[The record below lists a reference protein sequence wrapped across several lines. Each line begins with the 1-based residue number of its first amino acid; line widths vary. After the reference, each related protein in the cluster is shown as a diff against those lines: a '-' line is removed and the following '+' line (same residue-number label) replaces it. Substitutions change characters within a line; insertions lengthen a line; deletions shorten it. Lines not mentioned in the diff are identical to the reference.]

1 MQIANIEQEFGKMKT
16 EDPRKAA
23 ELAYVIAKTAKDAG
37 DTEKAAQFGKESVA
51 LFDELNVQ
59 TQEECAARY
68 VTVNG
73 IALPDLIH
81 SDVVRDR
88 LKPIEV

>member
-1 MQIANIEQEFGKMKT
+1 MNIQNIEQEFSRMKI
-16 EDPRKAA
+16 ENPRKAA
-23 ELAYVIAKTAKDAG
+23 ELAYVIAKTAKNDGDA
-37 DTEKAAQFGKESVA
+37 EKATQFEKESIM
-51 LFDELNVQ
+51 LFNELNVQ
-59 TQEECAARY
+59 AYEDCVAKY

-81 SDVVRDR
+81 ADVVRDR

>member
-1 MQIANIEQEFGKMKT
+1 MQIANIEQEFGKMKI

-37 DTEKAAQFGKESVA
+37 DNKRAAQFGKKSIA
-51 LFDELNVQ
+51 LFDILNVQ
-59 TQEECAARY
+59 TQEECAAKY

-88 LKPIEV
+88 LKPVEV

>member
-1 MQIANIEQEFGKMKT
+1 MEIQNIEQEFDKMKN
-16 EDPRKAA
+16 EDARKAA
-23 ELAYVIAKTAKDAG
+23 ELAYVIAKIAKNNG
-37 DTEKAAQFGKESVA
+37 DTEKAAQFGKESIR
-51 LFDELNVQ
+51 LFDELDVQ
-59 TQEECAARY
+59 TQEECAAKY

-81 SDVVRDR
+81 ADVVRDR